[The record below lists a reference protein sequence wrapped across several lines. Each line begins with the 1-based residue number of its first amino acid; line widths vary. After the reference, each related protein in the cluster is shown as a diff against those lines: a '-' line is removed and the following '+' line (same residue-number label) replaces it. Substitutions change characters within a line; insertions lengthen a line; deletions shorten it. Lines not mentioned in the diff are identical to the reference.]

1 MKKMRFCMKKN
12 ENNSSQFFLFHVM
25 FHEDEINVVE
35 VNSFSGKIFSFLV
48 RQNKFLFSHSQ
59 DFISNALLNIIN
71 MHRIKENI

>member
-1 MKKMRFCMKKN
+1 MIKN
-12 ENNSSQFFLFHVM
+12 KNNSPQFFLFHVV

-35 VNSFSGKIFSFLV
+35 VNSFSGKKFSFLV
-48 RQNKFLFSHSQ
+48 RQNEFIFSRSL